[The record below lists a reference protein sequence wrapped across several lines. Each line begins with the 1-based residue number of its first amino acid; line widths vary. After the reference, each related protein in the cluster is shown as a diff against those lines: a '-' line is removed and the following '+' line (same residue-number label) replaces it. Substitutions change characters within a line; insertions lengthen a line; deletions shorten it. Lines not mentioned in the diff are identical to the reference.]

1 MTEENSNEMNSIDC
15 EDEIVVCATEEEV
28 TKAESKASSAY
39 FVSPVTNDNGKVIG
53 WKVRKAKAK
62 RALKI
67 FDTKLEAEKF
77 AKQVA
82 KNQNST
88 VIRQKMD
95 GKIQKKK

>member
-1 MTEENSNEMNSIDC
+1 MVTQGENVN
-15 EDEIVVCATEEEV
+15 EEEV
-28 TKAESKASSAY
+28 LVTATNEDDASLDAKAKTGTY

-62 RALKI
+62 KALKI
-67 FDTKLEAEKF
+67 FDTKAEAEKY

-82 KNQNST
+82 KNQNAN
-88 VIRQKMD
+88 VVRQKMD

>member
-1 MTEENSNEMNSIDC
+1 MVDPKDKCTTEENAE
-15 EDEIVVCATEEEV
+15 EVVVCATEEEEAKAE
-28 TKAESKASSAY
+28 TKASNAY
-39 FVSPVTNDNGKVIG
+39 FVSPVTNDNGKVVG

-67 FDTKLEAEKF
+67 FDTKAEAEKY